1 MGYLIWA
8 LIKYF
13 FVCFLYGLFKNYYYV
28 LLLWALIKNYYYG
41 VTSLYNLSILNNILH
56 LNII

>member
-1 MGYLIWA
+1 MGYFIWA
-8 LIKYF
+8 LIKKY
-13 FVCFLYGLFKNYYYV
+13 LKDIYYGVLFIWALVKNYY
-28 LLLWALIKNYYYG
+28 W

>member
-1 MGYLIWA
+1 MGYFIWA
-8 LIKYF
+8 LIKKY
-13 FVCFLYGLFKNYYYV
+13 LKDIYYGVLFI
-28 LLLWALIKNYYYG
+28 WALIKNYYW

>member
-8 LIKYF
+8 LIK
-13 FVCFLYGLFKNYYYV
+13 N
-28 LLLWALIKNYYYG
+28 YYG
-41 VTSLYNLSILNNILH
+41 VTSLYNLSILNYILH

>member
-1 MGYLIWA
+1 MRYFIWA
-8 LIKYF
+8 LIKKY
-13 FVCFLYGLFKNYYYV
+13 LKDIYYGVLFI
-28 LLLWALIKNYYYG
+28 WALIKNYYW